1 MAQSERSSR
10 WITIR
15 TPFDYTW
22 PSRAITAYTEP
33 GDILVKEEVADF
45 AVEKGYATEGK
56 VDGSAKS
63 RKGGKRNIARRHKKQ
78 EAATAKAAN
87 RRSVAPVGSA
97 DVPAADSSGSGSG
110 VDPASG

>member
-10 WITIR
+10 WITVR

-63 RKGGKRNIARRHKKQ
+63 RKGGKRNIARRHKKL
-78 EAATAKAAN
+78 ESAAAKAAKP
-87 RRSVAPVGSA
+87 RPDAGVAAAPVA
-97 DVPAADSSGSGSG
+97 AADSSDSGNG